1 MITAGYPCGVQEDEE
16 TEAQSREVSDSLNS
30 LLNNQVHVYRE
41 FYVLE

>member
-16 TEAQSREVSDSLNS
+16 TEAQSGDVSDSLDP
-30 LLNNQVHVYRE
+30 LLNNQVHVHGE